1 MGMKMPEGVNPNL
14 QAMQGGVVESFFAS
28 MKREE
33 LSQQNTKYIKKIL
46 TRPRV
51 LVMLI

>member
-28 MKREE
+28 LLDSKTPLLE
-33 LSQQNTKYIKKIL
+33 KYSSRL
-46 TRPRV
+46 
-51 LVMLI
+51 